1 MNLLGKRVLITG
13 GTSGLGLSLAKLL
26 TNEGARVW
34 GCGHSQESVLEAR
47 SSLPIS
53 NYSAVM
59 CDVLD
64 YDALKKLVESIGQV
78 DVLINSAGIFL
89 DGFVED
95 NDISRISSV
104 IDTNL
109 KGVIFATHAVLKG
122 MKERNEGIIVN
133 VSSTAGL
140 KGKPNQAV
148 YAASKFG
155 VTGFT
160 ESLKIDLKGT
170 KVDVLGFYPSKM
182 NTQLMKHSGV
192 NKDTSQ
198 WMDPKD
204 VAEVILFMLKRPDS
218 MRMDKVVVKR
228 RS

>member
-13 GTSGLGLSLAKLL
+13 GTSGLGLALAKLL
-26 TNEGARVW
+26 TSEGARVW
-34 GCGHSQESVLEAR
+34 GCGHSQESVTEAR
-47 SSLPIS
+47 SMLPIS
-53 NYSAVM
+53 TYSAVV

-89 DGFVED
+89 DGLVED
-95 NDISRISSV
+95 NDVSRISSV

-109 KGVIFATHAVLKG
+109 KGVIYATHAVLKG

-148 YAASKFG
+148 YAASKYG

-182 NTQLMKHSGV
+182 NTNLMKHSGV

-204 VAEVILFMLKRPDS
+204 VAEVILFMLKRPAS

-228 RS
+228 RT